1 MTKQTRSK
9 IGEVVLISVFC
20 ILSVYIT
27 LVGTVFVGTPSV
39 LSRSMNIAAQ
49 HLTLLRPCTKKKA
62 SVDGETAP
70 SPCSSEE
77 RMRVVRMDESP
88 ERYET
93 GS

>member
-9 IGEVVLISVFC
+9 IGEMVLISVFC

-39 LSRSMNIAAQ
+39 LSRSMNIVAQ
-49 HLTLLRPCTKKKA
+49 HLTILRPCTKKKA
-62 SVDGETAP
+62 AVDGKPVP

-77 RMRVVRMDESP
+77 RIRLVQMDEP
-88 ERYET
+88 AAVDET